1 MIVARP
7 PRRWRADP
15 PARTTA
21 EAIARNIWNTLTAAQ
36 QESIGIQTLFRKFCN
51 QVPCSS
57 CKDFGICAHRDRR
70 RALAMVIP
78 PDEPITAT
86 RGRVRETVRE
96 RVWRVQ

>member
-1 MIVARP
+1 MTAARP

-15 PARTTA
+15 PANSTA
-21 EAIARNIWNTLTAAQ
+21 EKVARNIWDTLTAAEQ
-36 QESIGIQTLFRKFCN
+36 DSISIQTLFRKFCN